1 MHLMEIIAVSSNYVP
16 GYSIKKVIMDLHW
29 GISAASRGA
38 LGTFM
43 ANIRALFGGE
53 IDEYTM
59 LLGKARN
66 DALNRLM
73 SEAAKVGANAIVDV
87 RFDTSHSTITPITRF
102 IPYLGAFIGSPV
114 SVAEIVAYGTAV
126 IIEKDLEFKS
136 ASLR

>member
-1 MHLMEIIAVSSNYVP
+1 MEIIAVSSNYVP

-38 LGTFM
+38 LGTLM
-43 ANIRALFGGE
+43 ANIRAIFGGE

-73 SEAAKVGANAIVDV
+73 SEAVKVGANAVIDV
-87 RFDTSHSTITPITRF
+87 RFDSSDIAQSMT
-102 IPYLGAFIGSPV
+102 
-114 SVAEIVAYGTAV
+114 EIVAYGTAV
-126 IIEKDLEFKS
+126 IIEKESGKIQPV
-136 ASLR
+136 SLR